1 MIFFTIENY
10 KEIRNLKKLSTYIEY
25 KKCANIIIY
34 KKNQFLFSDGYIVT
48 LESKPMFYNYSDII
62 MLFQQKELNGSFCSN
77 ISEYLYLYSK
87 FSKRIK
93 LLVSS
98 SHPND
103 KITSERIIHIIKEKN
118 PNVLVGKTKE
128 NKQIL
133 LEHYGIKI

>member
-98 SHPND
+98 SHPDD